1 MPRIVILICTC
12 DRPQLLERLLTDLWP
27 QAERLEASIV
37 IIDNGRVDSHH
48 IVADFEQRVT
58 IHYERLRTPG
68 LAHAR
73 NASLRAALKYSPD
86 LLAFIDDDEFPTD
99 SWLQSLLMSFRETDA
114 DIVVGP
120 VEPHYVAPPAKWVD
134 AGRFF
139 EKSGET
145 LCTSNLLLRTR
156 TLPEDEVDWFRVEF
170 NRTGGEDNEFL
181 NRLVA
186 GGATRA
192 VASRAVVKEVIP
204 PERTTINYICRRGF
218 RDGVVITQTERVRQR
233 SSLATLV
240 AIMRHGTVK
249 FAFAL
254 NHLFWSPMEPW
265 RLPKSLADLSTI
277 IGMLYRFMGLE
288 FAMYGSER

>member
-12 DRPQLLERLLTDLWP
+12 DRPQLLERLLADLWP
-27 QAERLEASIV
+27 QAQRLEAPIV
-37 IIDNGRVDSHH
+37 IIDNGRVGSHH
-48 IVADFEQRVT
+48 IVADFAQRVT
-58 IHYERLRTPG
+58 IHYERLLTPG
-68 LAHAR
+68 LTHAR

-86 LLAFIDDDEFPTD
+86 LLAFIDDDELPTD
-99 SWLQSLLMSFRETDA
+99 SWLQSLLMSFRETNA
-114 DIVVGP
+114 DIIVGP
-120 VEPHYVAPPAKWVD
+120 VEAEYISAPAKWVES
-134 AGRFF
+134 GRFF

-145 LCTSNLLLRTR
+145 LCTSNLLLSMRR
-156 TLPEDEVDWFRVEF
+156 LPEDEVDWFREAF

-186 GGATRA
+186 SGATRA

-204 PERTTINYICRRGF
+204 PERTTISYICRRGF
-218 RDGVVITQTERVRQR
+218 RDGVVITQTERARQK

-240 AIMRHGTVK
+240 EIMRHGTVK

-265 RLPKSLADLSTI
+265 RLPKSLADFSTI
-277 IGMLYRFMGLE
+277 IGMLYRFMGFE
-288 FAMYGSER
+288 FTMYGPER